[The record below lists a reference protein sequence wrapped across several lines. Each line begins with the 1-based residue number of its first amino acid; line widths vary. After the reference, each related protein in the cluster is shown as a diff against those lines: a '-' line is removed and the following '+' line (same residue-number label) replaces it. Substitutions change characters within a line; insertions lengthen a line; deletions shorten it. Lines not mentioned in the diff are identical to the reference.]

1 MKYAEMKYTAVRIEV
16 GTPTM
21 EHGVV
26 VSNIF
31 INNDSIGIIDEYLT
45 KMFSQNYY
53 QYIVTLD
60 GIPIRW
66 NLTATGSIWR

>member
-31 INNDSIGIIDEYLT
+31 INNDSNKKT
-45 KMFSQNYY
+45 M
-53 QYIVTLD
+53 V
-60 GIPIRW
+60 
-66 NLTATGSIWR
+66 